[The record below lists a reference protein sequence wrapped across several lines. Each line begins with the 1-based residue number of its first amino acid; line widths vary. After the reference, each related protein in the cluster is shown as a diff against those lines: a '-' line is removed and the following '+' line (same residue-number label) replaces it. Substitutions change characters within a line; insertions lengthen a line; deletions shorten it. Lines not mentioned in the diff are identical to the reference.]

1 MSGNSGHCQA
11 GLFDGSQDGMT
22 VFVRLVEKLRVT
34 VFIGE
39 LFAVQAFHKPV
50 LKFHFRLEE
59 DLGRVAECC

>member
-1 MSGNSGHCQA
+1 
-11 GLFDGSQDGMT
+11 MT